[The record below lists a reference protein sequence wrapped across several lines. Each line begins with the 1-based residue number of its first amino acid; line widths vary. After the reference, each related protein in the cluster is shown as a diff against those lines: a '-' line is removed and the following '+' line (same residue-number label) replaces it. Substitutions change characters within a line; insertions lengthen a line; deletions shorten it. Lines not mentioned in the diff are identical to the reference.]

1 MLKQPGT
8 GTAKARCA
16 MRGFEGESTNKDI
29 FASTAVAAAGL
40 RRQRYTVLTA
50 FVRTALLDANGNVG
64 RTHRAHKTAT
74 LEGDQR
80 LQTIELLIQELPP
93 VAVQDVSGKDCVR
106 DAVPF
111 LWTRRDIAVVPHF
124 CGTLSFVRG
133 CTESARF

>member
-29 FASTAVAAAGL
+29 FASHCCCGRWGL

-74 LEGDQR
+74 WKA
-80 LQTIELLIQELPP
+80 T
-93 VAVQDVSGKDCVR
+93 KDFR
-106 DAVPF
+106 QSNF
-111 LWTRRDIAVVPHF
+111 
-124 CGTLSFVRG
+124 
-133 CTESARF
+133 